1 MTLFLVILVF
11 IDISNI
17 SNTRSCSLFSPVFL
31 SSIYLLYFFISLFL
45 YIGATL
51 RPAGPICVTLIAN
64 HYSYALRCLLMTVF
78 FFAFFFFFFLLFL
91 FFFLTLALSFVVFS
105 LCYSIIHI
113 CCSSTKSWKDL
124 TNLEIA
130 FLFTSNAMTSEARDQ
145 MKIYS
150 LHCLICSEEIIIIS
164 FGVFLSNY

>member
-51 RPAGPICVTLIAN
+51 RPAGPICVTVIAN

-78 FFAFFFFFFLLFL
+78 FPLLLFL
-91 FFFLTLALSFVVFS
+91 LSPVP
-105 LCYSIIHI
+105 
-113 CCSSTKSWKDL
+113 
-124 TNLEIA
+124 
-130 FLFTSNAMTSEARDQ
+130 FLFSYSCPFLCCFFSMLFDYPHPLLQYKELEGFNKSRNRLFVYVKRYDVRGEGSNEN
-145 MKIYS
+145 
-150 LHCLICSEEIIIIS
+150 L
-164 FGVFLSNY
+164 